1 MICSILAATNL
12 GGIGN
17 RGTLP
22 WPKHREDL
30 AWFKEHT
37 TNNVVVMGR
46 KTWDDPQMPKPLPER
61 INCVFSNNNLN
72 TFDARRLYGD
82 TVEQVKTLHS
92 QFPNR
97 KVFIIGG
104 KELYEATESV
114 VERVYLTRM
123 KGAWF
128 TDTRIDLDKYLAC
141 FRIKTVR
148 PGNNCT
154 YEIWDR
160 VLF

>member
-22 WPKHREDL
+22 WPKHPQDM
-30 AWFKEHT
+30 AWFREWT
-37 TNNVVVMGR
+37 LNNVVVMGR
-46 KTWDDPQMPKPLPER
+46 RTWDDPLMPKPLPER
-61 INCVFSNNNLN
+61 INCVFSNTLLESA
-72 TFDARRLYGD
+72 DARRLTGD
-82 TVEQVKTLHS
+82 TQEQVKQLQA
-92 QFPNR
+92 QFPSRN
-97 KVFIIGG
+97 VFICGG
-104 KELYEATESV
+104 KELYEVTEPL

-128 TDTRIDLDKYLAC
+128 TDTRIELERYLSC

-148 PGNNCT
+148 PGTNCT

>member
-1 MICSILAATNL
+1 MICSILASTNI

-22 WPKHREDL
+22 WPKHKEDL
-30 AWFKEHT
+30 AWFREHT
-37 TNNVVVMGR
+37 LNNLVVMGR

-61 INCVFSNNNLN
+61 INCVFSNHNLD
-72 TFDARRLYGD
+72 TFDARRLHGD
-82 TVEQVKTLHS
+82 TIQEVKTLHN
-92 QFPNR
+92 QFPTR

-104 KELYEATESV
+104 KELYEATESI